1 MLTLIISRLSSVRVI
16 VYNVLYYYLFKLY
29 WQTAS
34 VDQEIVPEI
43 LLLLISRNPLA
54 VWLMLPEVTAWSC
67 IVILLQDTSSCSV
80 IAVDPGTVIIM
91 SLDPEELNL
100 IEILNT
106 ISWHDSV
113 PEYVPVISSIQLSS
127 EQEAIEIRNVKQKIK
142 LNIRLRLI
150 FEVNKF

>member
-1 MLTLIISRLSSVRVI
+1 
-16 VYNVLYYYLFKLY
+16 
-29 WQTAS
+29 
-34 VDQEIVPEI
+34 
-43 LLLLISRNPLA
+43 
-54 VWLMLPEVTAWSC
+54 MLPEVTAWSC

-91 SLDPEELNL
+91 SLDPEELNV

-106 ISWHDSV
+106 ISWQDSV
-113 PEYVPVISSIQLSS
+113 PEYVPVMSSIQLSS